1 MCYKVKKVWVVKKKK
16 IKSTKSQ
23 DNKIELIVKRVNKIS
38 CYNV

>member
-23 DNKIELIVKRVNKIS
+23 DLKNWINCEKSQQN
-38 CYNV
+38 